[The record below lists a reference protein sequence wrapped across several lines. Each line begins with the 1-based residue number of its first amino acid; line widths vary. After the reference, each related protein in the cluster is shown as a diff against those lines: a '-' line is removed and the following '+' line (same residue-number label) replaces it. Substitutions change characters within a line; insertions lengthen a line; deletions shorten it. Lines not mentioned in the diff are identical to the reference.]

1 MLFAAALSI
10 CAMMPIVVDDIV
22 DQRERRGVTEQEFR
36 QAINNRSDMPEEL
49 RIRALGAVNL
59 IYSLPKGSDYWSM
72 KQQIILTCDN
82 RETIR
87 GYQYPAERTGR
98 GAGSRPRHELHRR
111 DRTGEA
117 WDQDSR

>member
-10 CAMMPIVVDDIV
+10 CAMMPIVADDIV
-22 DQRERRGVTEQEFR
+22 DQRERRGVTEQQFR
-36 QAINNRSDMPEEL
+36 EAINNRSDMPEEL

-59 IYSLPKGSDYWSM
+59 IYSLPKGSDYWTV

-87 GYQYPAERTGR
+87 GYQRSHQGSRR
-98 GAGSRPRHELHRR
+98 GAGSRPRNEQHRWNR
-111 DRTGEA
+111 SDEA
-117 WDQDSR
+117 WDQNPR